1 MGNLNSES
9 KYESLRLARISENM
23 ARLASLGLDK
33 SITELRTLASP
44 SKTSPSKRKCCRK
57 VYDYSSLRRSNRLIS
72 QSESVP
78 RRSTRLNGNQIS
90 SLQGKGGISKQKE
103 WKLFEAE
110 ERELEERNKISSD
123 ALSRRCDSRSRGSLY
138 NPVFGICCHFCRQKK
153 LCGEE
158 DCKHCGDLDND
169 QPCIGKTSCS
179 VCNSS
184 NGVLCRACLK
194 VRYGEELEEVRAN
207 KEWMCPHC
215 IENKGIRP
223 YWICN
228 SSFCLKKR
236 KMVPTG
242 IAIYEAREMGY
253 ASVAHFLMDKLQKK
267 GLTN

>member
-9 KYESLRLARISENM
+9 KYENIRLARILENK
-23 ARLASLGLDK
+23 ARLTSLGLDK
-33 SITELRTLASP
+33 SITELRTIVSSSP
-44 SKTSPSKRKCCRK
+44 NKRKWCKK
-57 VYDYSSLRRSNRLIS
+57 VYDYSSLRRSNRLIP

-78 RRSTRLNGNQIS
+78 RRSIRLNGTQIS
-90 SLQGKGGISKQKE
+90 SLQGRGGISKQKE
-103 WKLFEAE
+103 WKLFDAE
-110 ERELEERNKISSD
+110 ERELEEKSRISSD
-123 ALSRRCDSRSRGSLY
+123 VLTRRCDSKSRGSIY
-138 NPVFGICCHFCRQKK
+138 NPVFGVCCHFCRQKK

-179 VCNSS
+179 ACNSS
-184 NGVLCRACLK
+184 TGVLCRACLK
-194 VRYGEELEEVRAN
+194 VRYGEELEDVREN

-228 SSFCLKKR
+228 SSLCLKKR

-242 IAIYEAREMGY
+242 IAIYEARQMGY
-253 ASVAHFLMDKLQKK
+253 ASVAHLLMDKLQKK
-267 GLTN
+267 C

>member
-44 SKTSPSKRKCCRK
+44 SKTSPSERKCCRK

-110 ERELEERNKISSD
+110 ERELEDRNKISSD
-123 ALSRRCDSRSRGSLY
+123 ALPRRCDSRSRGSLY
-138 NPVFGICCHFCRQKK
+138 NPVFGICCHFCRIQ
-153 LCGEE
+153 L
-158 DCKHCGDLDND
+158 L
-169 QPCIGKTSCS
+169 IVFSCS
-179 VCNSS
+179 VCSYKIQFTIFRLQHYMPYLDNLHMLLLDS
-184 NGVLCRACLK
+184 LRH
-194 VRYGEELEEVRAN
+194 
-207 KEWMCPHC
+207 KE
-215 IENKGIRP
+215 
-223 YWICN
+223 
-228 SSFCLKKR
+228 S
-236 KMVPTG
+236 
-242 IAIYEAREMGY
+242 
-253 ASVAHFLMDKLQKK
+253 
-267 GLTN
+267 